1 MDKVNAAIV
10 SFFMNN
16 VDQKTVQLQRQV
28 VDKFNKSKYPHYSMQ
43 TDMRHGASMDIVWA
57 FNGQQNG
64 TFAGQTIPKK
74 FDHDIFLFLDV
85 DAVPLNDVAIDEVIE
100 KASRGYL
107 MGNVQRSNHIQND
120 QHLFVAPSC
129 LALSVDSYLTMNKP
143 SGLETKRADV
153 AEEYTFAAEKSGI
166 VPVDFYMPL
175 WYDSPPSEGGSW
187 ALKDGMPVYGR
198 GTTFGYSTFTPD
210 RTKTDVPMFW
220 HSFQIFHPGSQENFW
235 KKCESI
241 LNDESK

>member
-1 MDKVNAAIV
+1 MDKINGAIV

-16 VDQKTVQLQRQV
+16 VDKKTVDIQRKV
-28 VDKFNKSKYPHYSMQ
+28 VEKFNKSKYPHYSML

-74 FDHDIFLFLDV
+74 FDHDVIFFLDI
-85 DAVPLNDVAIDEVIE
+85 DAIPLNENAIDDVIN
-100 KASRGYL
+100 KAANGWLY
-107 MGNVQRSNHIQND
+107 GNVQRSNHIQNN

-129 LALSVDSYLTMNKP
+129 LALSVDSYLTIKKP
-143 SGLETKRADV
+143 SGLETPRADV
-153 AEEYTFAAEKSGI
+153 AEEYTYAAEKSGI
-166 VPVDFYMPL
+166 VPVDYYMPIC
-175 WYDSPPSEGGSW
+175 YDSPPSEGGSW

-198 GTTFGYSTFTPD
+198 GTTFGAHGL
-210 RTKTDVPMFW
+210 PMFW

-235 KKCESI
+235 KKCETV
-241 LNDESK
+241 LNDNESK